1 MPKIEPRW
9 TLGNIIIIVQLALFG
24 VAGVAGYTTLTNKV
38 EAGVGVLND
47 HEVRIRALENR
58 VMDQLGRIE
67 MRLQHIERA
76 IQ

>member
-24 VAGVAGYTTLTNKV
+24 MAGVAGYTTLTNKV
-38 EAGVGVLND
+38 EASVGVLND

-58 VMDQLGRIE
+58 VIDQLGRIE
-67 MRLQHIERA
+67 MRLQNIEGA

>member
-1 MPKIEPRW
+1 MPKIEQRW

-38 EAGVGVLND
+38 EAGVTVLTD

-67 MRLQHIERA
+67 TRLHNIEGA